1 MSDNDFS
8 VEHTGVRKRQREGT
22 LERVVTYDEE
32 ALDKAWAW
40 MASSPSDRTTNRKK
54 KFRHFLSPG
63 KGAKDGQFW
72 AD

>member
-40 MASSPSDRTTNRKK
+40 MASSPSD
-54 KFRHFLSPG
+54 G
-63 KGAKDGQFW
+63 ED
-72 AD
+72 D